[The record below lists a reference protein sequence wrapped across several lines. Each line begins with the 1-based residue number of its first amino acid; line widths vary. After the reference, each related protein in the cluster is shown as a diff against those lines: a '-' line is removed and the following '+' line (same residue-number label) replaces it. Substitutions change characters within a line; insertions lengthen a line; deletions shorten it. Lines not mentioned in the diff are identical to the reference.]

1 MKREE
6 LIDQILNFETSL
18 RKTGVDAL
26 YVFGSFARDEGKSN
40 SDIDILVD
48 APVGKRIDLLAV
60 SQGRRILEMAFP
72 GREISYS
79 TRRSIVPLYL
89 PYIDADAVR
98 VF

>member
-1 MKREE
+1 MKRAE
-6 LIDQILNFETSL
+6 LIDQILNFETRL
-18 RKTGVDAL
+18 RETGVNAL
-26 YVFGSFARDEGKSN
+26 YVFGSFARDEGEAN

-48 APVGKRIDLLAV
+48 APEGQRIDLLAV
-60 SQGRRILEMAFP
+60 SQGRHILEKAFP

-79 TRRSIVPLYL
+79 TRRAIVPLYL